1 MKLMVISACL
11 ILSFLILF
19 VSLSTFKQTKSDKVV
34 WFVFDAYAIGL
45 LYVAIKIIFGV

>member
-11 ILSFLILF
+11 ILAFLILF
-19 VSLSTFKQTKSDKVV
+19 VSLSTFKQPKSDKVV
-34 WFVFDAYAIGL
+34 WFVFDTYAIGL